1 MKKPLDMRKTLAE
14 NGILDDSEECSAF
27 DIPEEERYVPA
38 VFIYFNDD
46 LSVLWLE
53 INFKDLILLISAFLY
68 VIYLKILTINFINI
82 PLFSFLK
89 FVNIKKNNMN
99 LLMKL

>member
-1 MKKPLDMRKTLAE
+1 VPCEETIYEIQDRYKEINYHAASYAWKRMKKPLDMRKTLAE

-46 LSVLWLE
+46 LSVL
-53 INFKDLILLISAFLY
+53 
-68 VIYLKILTINFINI
+68 
-82 PLFSFLK
+82 
-89 FVNIKKNNMN
+89 
-99 LLMKL
+99 